1 MNTPS
6 ERAIRITSTYEA
18 VTYESAENGEA
29 DERGWADED
38 GQLFDPKEHEGEE
51 DPEQEAV
58 DAAIAHLY
66 NEGANEPSSSRVSPH
81 TWWSATDPV
90 VDYSTGANTYYAF
103 HLSGP
108 DDLVMRVHMGLLA
121 KIGRR

>member
-6 ERAIRITSTYEA
+6 ERAIRITSTYEVITA
-18 VTYESAENGEA
+18 ESAENGEA

-38 GQLFDPKEHEGEE
+38 GQLFDPKEYEGED

-58 DAAIAHLY
+58 DAAILHLY
-66 NEGANEPSSSRVSPH
+66 NEGANEPSSSSVSPRM
-81 TWWSATDPV
+81 WWSATDPV
-90 VDYSTGANTYYAF
+90 MDYSTGASTYYAF

-108 DDLVMRVHMGLLA
+108 NDLVMRVHTGLLT